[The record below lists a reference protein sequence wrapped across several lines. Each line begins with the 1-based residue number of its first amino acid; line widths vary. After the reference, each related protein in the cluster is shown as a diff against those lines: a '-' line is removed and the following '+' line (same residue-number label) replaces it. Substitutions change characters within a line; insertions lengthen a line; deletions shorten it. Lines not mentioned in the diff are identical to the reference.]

1 MIRHKNRYS
10 TRPVI
15 GSKWQLIL
23 MSTRGVQ
30 GARTSYN
37 NRVVLALLVLLW
49 DLLECGRS
57 QSTTGLIVFQH
68 LSYFSH
74 HVFNSIDRVTRA
86 EVGYTGHIWGHILRY
101 NCAIFYRYLNTY

>member
-30 GARTSYN
+30 MARTSYN

-57 QSTTGLIVFQH
+57 QSTTSNTHKKTGI
-68 LSYFSH
+68 SH
-74 HVFNSIDRVTRA
+74 GKLEIPN
-86 EVGYTGHIWGHILRY
+86 
-101 NCAIFYRYLNTY
+101 

>member
-10 TRPVI
+10 TWPVI

-57 QSTTGLIVFQH
+57 QSTTVLLDDTLCASQWLYGKL
-68 LSYFSH
+68 
-74 HVFNSIDRVTRA
+74 TRA
-86 EVGYTGHIWGHILRY
+86 KVGSQ
-101 NCAIFYRYLNTY
+101 

>member
-23 MSTRGVQ
+23 MSTTTRGVQ

-37 NRVVLALLVLLW
+37 NRVVLALHVLLW

-57 QSTTGLIVFQH
+57 QSTTPSPYGKVVKYQKFEKMLE
-68 LSYFSH
+68 LEFS
-74 HVFNSIDRVTRA
+74 IRTR
-86 EVGYTGHIWGHILRY
+86 
-101 NCAIFYRYLNTY
+101 